1 VRSASRFYRV
11 NLAVGAAAALALV
24 LALAS
29 AWRVV
34 NLGVPSPHDLL
45 QACRHVVFS
54 GETVISLT
62 VLVLVGTCLAV
73 LVLAIRSG
81 LRHYRA
87 QRVALSKLPVQY
99 EARYRGVGLTVFTH
113 EHPEA
118 FSAGLLKPRL
128 FLSRGALHNV
138 ATAELAAVIEHEV
151 HHCRRRDPLRLL
163 IVQLI
168 SDALFFVPAMQRL
181 SQRYR
186 TLAELAADD
195 AAVSKGSCPGTL
207 AAALLAFTEG
217 TRPGV
222 VGIAPERVD
231 HLLGERAHWNLP
243 VALLAC
249 TLVTLLVL
257 MATAM
262 VLVYTVAP
270 GDLSFSTMS
279 AQVCMV
285 VMAWVPGACSNPMD
299 MVPFTVGVCLVAVAY
314 RRHRRA
320 VRHG

>member
-11 NLAVGAAAALALV
+11 NLSVGAVATAALAF
-24 LALAS
+24 ALAS
-29 AWRVV
+29 AWRLVD
-34 NLGVPSPHDLL
+34 LGVPSAHNLL
-45 QACRHVVFS
+45 KACRHVVFS
-54 GETVISLT
+54 GETVISLVVLT
-62 VLVLVGTCLAV
+62 VTGTCFWV

-87 QRVALSKLPVQY
+87 QRVALSKLTVQY

-128 FLSRGALHNV
+128 YLSSGALHHIE
-138 ATAELAAVIEHEV
+138 TAELAAVIEHEV
-151 HHCRRRDPLRLL
+151 HHCDRRDPLRLL
-163 IVQLI
+163 IVHLL
-168 SDALFFVPAMQRL
+168 SESLFFLPAMHRL

-195 AAVSKGSCPGTL
+195 AAVSMGSCPGTL

-231 HLLGERAHWNLP
+231 HLLGERAHWHLP

-249 TLVTLLVL
+249 TLVTLVVLMTTALVL
-257 MATAM
+257 I
-262 VLVYTVAP
+262 YTVAP
-270 GDLSFSTMS
+270 GDLSFSTMT
-279 AQVCMV
+279 AQACMV
-285 VMAWVPGACSNPMD
+285 LMSWVPGACENPMD
-299 MVPFTVGVCLVAVAY
+299 IVPFTLGVGAVAIAY
-314 RRHRRA
+314 RSHKKRYA
-320 VRHG
+320 

>member
-1 VRSASRFYRV
+1 MRSASRFYRV
-11 NLAVGAAAALALV
+11 NVAVGAAAATALV

-29 AWRVV
+29 AWRVMS
-34 NLGVPSPHDLL
+34 LGVPSPHGLL

-62 VLVLVGTCLAV
+62 VLTLTGTCLAV
-73 LVLAIRSG
+73 LGLGIRSG
-81 LRHYRA
+81 VRHYQA
-87 QRVALSKLPVQY
+87 QRAALSKLPVQY

-128 FLSRGALHNV
+128 FLSSGALHNV

-151 HHCRRRDPLRLL
+151 HHCHRRDPLRLL
-163 IVQLI
+163 IVQLL
-168 SDALFFVPAMQRL
+168 SEALFFLPAMRRL

-231 HLLGERAHWNLP
+231 HLLGEKAHWNLP

-249 TLVTLLVL
+249 ALVTLIVL
-257 MATAM
+257 MATAIA
-262 VLVYTVAP
+262 LVYTVAP
-270 GDLSFSTMS
+270 GDLDFSTMT

-285 VMAWVPGACSNPMD
+285 VMSWVPGACSNPMD
-299 MVPFTVGVCLVAVAY
+299 MVPFTLGVAVVAISY
-314 RRHRRA
+314 RRHRQN
-320 VRHG
+320 VRYG